1 MTEPA
6 LPYVLISAVLLV
18 GLAQRLYAL
27 ARDPTDPLRR
37 AICVVLA
44 GLLLATVVQLFTAAL
59 DGATGVVHLSWAL
72 ADVGAMVSACAG
84 QLFLLHVD
92 HPAAEV
98 RDRARR
104 RYLGLAAALAAA
116 VLLFVA
122 FPPRPGQEAPFYDV
136 VYIGYVATVLV
147 PVLRLGV
154 RYSGRTDRPSLRVGL
169 RVVAGGSAVGLAFL
183 AVMGVELVGG
193 VTEASAPLLAQLA
206 TVLELAAVVLLMVG
220 VTMTAWGP
228 ALGGARRW
236 LADHR
241 SYRQLRPLWQAL
253 HDADPGFALLP
264 ARRPITRWWPTGS
277 DGDIGLLLYR
287 RVIEIRD
294 GQFAVGPYVDPAA
307 VTRAGEQARR
317 AGLAPD
323 EVRAVVEAA
332 AIASGIAAKAGGR
345 PPRDAAPP
353 AGPGPG
359 DARLTAEIAWLRR
372 VAQAFTRSPVVAEV
386 RRTAAAA
393 PVV

>member
-6 LPYVLISAVLLV
+6 LPYALISAVLLV

-27 ARDPTDPLRR
+27 ARDPADPLRR

-44 GLLLATVVQLFTAAL
+44 GLLLATVVQMFAAAI
-59 DGATGVVHLSWAL
+59 DGTTGVVHLSWAL

-84 QLFLLHVD
+84 RLFLLHVD

-104 RYLGLAAALAAA
+104 RYLGLGAALAAA
-116 VLLFVA
+116 TLLFVA
-122 FPPRPGQEAPFYDV
+122 FPPRPGEEAPFYDV
-136 VYIGYVATVLV
+136 VYIAYVATVLV

-154 RYSGRTDRPSLRVGL
+154 RYAGRTGRPSLRAGL
-169 RVVAGGSAVGLAFL
+169 RVVATGSAVGLAFL

-241 SYRQLRPLWQAL
+241 AHRQLRPLWQAL
-253 HDADPGFALLP
+253 HDAEPGFALLP
-264 ARRPITRWWPTGS
+264 ARRPIARWWSRGS

-294 GQFAVGPYVDPAA
+294 GMLALRDYRPLHVPVEDDPAA
-307 VTRAGEQARR
+307 TEAQGIALALRRRSEGAEPAGRLE
-317 AGLAPD
+317 GWAPVGPDMTD
-323 EVRAVVEAA
+323 EV
-332 AIASGIAAKAGGR
+332 
-345 PPRDAAPP
+345 
-353 AGPGPG
+353 
-359 DARLTAEIAWLRR
+359 AWLTR
-372 VAQAFTRSPVVAEV
+372 VSVAFRGLTP
-386 RRTAAAA
+386 AAA
-393 PVV
+393 PTPRPSGSAR